1 MFSITL
7 GTAQDP
13 NKSEVISFIIISLLC
28 LLFHMGY
35 NKDQVKSKRYITI
48 TWQLI
53 IYPENPQST
62 EKSNPTTQT

>member
-13 NKSEVISFIIISLLC
+13 NKSEVILFIIISLLC

-35 NKDQVKSKRYITI
+35 SKDQIKEQKLYYYHMATHHISR
-48 TWQLI
+48 
-53 IYPENPQST
+53 EST
-62 EKSNPTTQT
+62 EHRRE